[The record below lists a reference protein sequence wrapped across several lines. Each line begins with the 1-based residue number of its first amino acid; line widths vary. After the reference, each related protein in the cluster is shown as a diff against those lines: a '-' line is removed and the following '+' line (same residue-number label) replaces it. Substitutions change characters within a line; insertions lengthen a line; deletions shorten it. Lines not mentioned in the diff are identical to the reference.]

1 MIRGEKRGF
10 EKLRVVLDCRVVFAC
25 YCVLG

>member
-10 EKLRVVLDCRVVFAC
+10 ENLRVVLDCRVVFAS
-25 YCVLG
+25 YSVLG